1 MKHASAQHLVVRLTA
16 GDGEL
21 SIGVIDDGN
30 GFDTRGVTRS
40 GLSGLEDRIEALG
53 GSLEVISASGNG
65 TQLLARLP
73 LRSPSLV

>member
-1 MKHASAQHLVVRLTA
+1 
-16 GDGEL
+16 
-21 SIGVIDDGN
+21 VIDDGN